1 MKSLAGWFRPLVIV
15 AGKFVGLLA
24 KIRVSYELPP
34 SVVKQHRTPSD
45 FVARFAGI
53 CSAPIKAVFSAL
65 RVIFILV
72 QFVRYKIQQIA
83 IIQLSYLPFI
93 QFPTILFYLSF
104 N

>member
-1 MKSLAGWFRPLVIV
+1 MKLT
-15 AGKFVGLLA
+15 
-24 KIRVSYELPP
+24 PP
-34 SVVKQHRTPSD
+34 ALKHHRTPSD

-65 RVIFILV
+65 RVILILV

-104 N
+104 D

>member
-1 MKSLAGWFRPLVIV
+1 MKLT
-15 AGKFVGLLA
+15 
-24 KIRVSYELPP
+24 P
-34 SVVKQHRTPSD
+34 SALKHHRTPSD

-65 RVIFILV
+65 RVILILV

-104 N
+104 D